1 MSKGYAV
8 TRKKENMQ
16 CVSKQGLRYRYKN
29 YFVDHELNEWT
40 ADARWICDGYLI
52 ERQGWYQHASYRVY
66 KKWWWEKLTSQEKK
80 ETLKRLDHAINTVI
94 KKRWTRVNDFI
105 EDESNRIKRRIN
117 NAKIRKVHE
126 HMDQGMDLPHPCF
139 CLQKS
144 DVDEDWWKKLIEEK
158 KKGKYPG
165 WKITQY
171 ELKRRSFKEWS
182 FEYFADQKGC
192 IKNFKHLP
200 DEMKKPQNI
209 YIKKLI
215 TTWRGSYYKDHLEE
229 EVPGNTWEEYY
240 AECMKRYTE
249 EILKEP
255 RKFRNGKENSYLSQ
269 VKTIKK
275 TLERT
280 GKVVKVERSKEIK
293 TLYGA
298 VELIETLGSPY
309 KRNQLKQ
316 IVYYKPK
323 KWVQSFWLWG
333 MSHD

>member
-1 MSKGYAV
+1 MKTYTIS
-8 TRKKENMQ
+8 RKKENMY
-16 CVSKQGLRYRYKN
+16 CVSKRSYH
-29 YFVDHELNEWT
+29 VDHELNEWRPG
-40 ADARWICDGYLI
+40 ARWMCDGYLI
-52 ERQGWYQHASYRVY
+52 ERLGWYQHAIYRVY
-66 KKWWWEKLTSQEKK
+66 TKQWREKLTSKEKK

-94 KKRWTRVNDFI
+94 KKRWSRVNDLI
-105 EDESNRIKRRIN
+105 EGESNRTKRRIN

-144 DVDEDWWKKLIEEK
+144 EVDEDWWKALIKEK
-158 KKGKYPG
+158 KKGKYTG

-171 ELKRRSFKEWS
+171 QLKRRSFKEWS

-192 IKNFKHLP
+192 IKNFEYLP

-215 TTWRGSYYKDHLEE
+215 TTPQGRYYKDHLKEE
-229 EVPGNTWEEYY
+229 LPENTWEEYY
-240 AECMKRYTE
+240 AEYMKKYTKKMFE
-249 EILKEP
+249 EYP
-255 RKFRNGKENSYLSQ
+255 VSKFFGGWRENSFLSQ
-269 VKTIKK
+269 VKWIKK
-275 TLERT
+275 TLEET
-280 GKVVKVERSKEIK
+280 GEVLKVERSKETK

-323 KWVQSFWLWG
+323 KWVQALLG
-333 MSHD
+333 I

>member
-1 MSKGYAV
+1 
-8 TRKKENMQ
+8 
-16 CVSKQGLRYRYKN
+16 
-29 YFVDHELNEWT
+29 
-40 ADARWICDGYLI
+40 
-52 ERQGWYQHASYRVY
+52 
-66 KKWWWEKLTSQEKK
+66 
-80 ETLKRLDHAINTVI
+80 
-94 KKRWTRVNDFI
+94 
-105 EDESNRIKRRIN
+105 
-117 NAKIRKVHE
+117 
-126 HMDQGMDLPHPCF
+126 MDLPHPCF

-144 DVDEDWWKKLIEEK
+144 EVDEDWWKELIKEK

-182 FEYFADQKGC
+182 FRYFADQKGC

-200 DEMKKPQNI
+200 DEMKKPHTNI
-209 YIKKLI
+209 YTKIFNPSKI
-215 TTWRGSYYKDHLEE
+215 LEE

-240 AECMKRYTE
+240 AECMKKYTE

-255 RKFRNGKENSYLSQ
+255 RKFQKGKENSYLSQ

-275 TLERT
+275 TLEET
-280 GKVVKVERSKEIK
+280 GRVLKVERSKEIK

-316 IVYYKPK
+316 IVYYRPK
-323 KWVQSFWLWG
+323 KWVQSFWSWG
-333 MSHD
+333 MSH